1 MPHGD
6 SSTSSSDGIG
16 SSSSSSK
23 SSSDGRRP
31 GRRRSRRHSAGSTSS
46 TSSSSDSSSGS
57 DSAGQEPEEEPPSG
71 GISPLSCAL
80 LFIMVAV
87 AGGLVIFI
95 VERVQGKSTAGSS
108 ASTEPGTIGSTRAT
122 SSSRSGTATASAAT
136 SLPAA
141 TALPTDFLASLAS
154 SFTMTPAAI
163 SSLAMPSSALP
174 SSSAANAYIADS
186 WHLVKGSGPLSFVE
200 DPLEGGGQVV
210 LEVDYPKGSYSGAK
224 DIPAGVGNMQMAVFG
239 EGKQRAMVSYEVSFS
254 DGFDF
259 VLGGKLPGLF
269 GGDSGSGC
277 TGGKGSEACF
287 STRFMWREKGAG
299 EVYAYIPTYDGQC
312 GNKSD
317 TSSYQCHG
325 NDGVSIDRGSFVFE
339 AGKWNSITQVAVLN
353 SDPASSSS
361 ANGVLA
367 VYVGEERAMYLEDVV
382 FRTNA
387 SVLLNAFI
395 FSTFFGG
402 STENYAASADC
413 STYYRN
419 MQFFDGDDPSDVQA
433 ETVRASVD
441 GG

>member
-6 SSTSSSDGIG
+6 SSTSSIDSTG
-16 SSSSSSK
+16 SSSSST
-23 SSSDGRRP
+23 SSSG
-31 GRRRSRRHSAGSTSS
+31 GRRRQPRPA
-46 TSSSSDSSSGS
+46 
-57 DSAGQEPEEEPPSG
+57 
-71 GISPLSCAL
+71 GISPLLCLL
-80 LFIMVAV
+80 LFVIIAV
-87 AGGLVIFI
+87 AGGLAVYI
-95 VERVQGKSTAGSS
+95 VERVQEGKAAGSGG
-108 ASTEPGTIGSTRAT
+108 E
-122 SSSRSGTATASAAT
+122 SSKDPT

-141 TALPTDFLASLAS
+141 TSLPTGFLAALAS

-163 SSLAMPSSALP
+163 SSLPMPTSALP

-186 WHLVKGSGPLSFVE
+186 WSLVKGSGPLSFVE

-224 DIPAGVGNMQMAVFG
+224 DLPAGVGNMQMAVFG
-239 EGKQRAMVSYEVSFS
+239 EGKQRAMVSYEVGFS
-254 DGFDF
+254 VGFDF

-312 GNKSD
+312 GTKS
-317 TSSYQCHG
+317 TTTTYQCHG
-325 NDGVSIDRGSFVFE
+325 NDGVSIDRGSFLFE

-353 SDPASSSS
+353 SDPGSGGQ
-361 ANGVLA
+361 ANGVLV

-402 STENYAASADC
+402 STADYAASADC

-419 MQFFDGDDPSDVQA
+419 MQFYAGDDASDVQGA
-433 ETVRASVD
+433 AVQASVD
-441 GG
+441 AG